1 MSKNIDLYIFGQNL
15 RLSCPEDQQQ
25 ALREAAEVLEK
36 KVSELKNRAG
46 IIQLDKALTI
56 VGLNLCY
63 ELLTQQQQNSERE
76 YLINNKIE
84 QIEHSLSTILS
95 NMPTRK

>member
-36 KVSELKNRAG
+36 VSELKIAP
-46 IIQLDKALTI
+46 
-56 VGLNLCY
+56 
-63 ELLTQQQQNSERE
+63 ELFN
-76 YLINNKIE
+76 
-84 QIEHSLSTILS
+84 
-95 NMPTRK
+95 